1 MTAKTRQM
9 GTLVGLLAVLG
20 SVIMYQLSP
29 SDTAGDAGA
38 PSNPGEAKTRTPERT
53 KVAEVADVALDRLTP
68 GADTF
73 REPRRDPFSFRPK
86 PAPPPPPQVR
96 NTAPPVFVAPQ
107 PPPPPPV
114 RPIPLKYLGFAEHA
128 NGVKIALLSDGNV
141 RPVITGRQG
150 DVIDGQY
157 RLLRVDANEVEM
169 SYLDGTGRRRIPK
182 TGQ

>member
-9 GTLVGLLAVLG
+9 ATLVGLLAVLG

-29 SDTAGDAGA
+29 SDTADSPGA
-38 PSNPGEAKTRTPERT
+38 PSNRSEAKTRTPERPV
-53 KVAEVADVALDRLTP
+53 VAEVALDRLSP

-73 REPRRDPFSFRPK
+73 HESRRDPFSFRPK
-86 PAPPPPPQVR
+86 PVPPPPPQVR
-96 NTAPPVFVAPQ
+96 NTAPPVFVPPQ

-114 RPIPLKYLGFAEHA
+114 RPIPLKYLGYAEHA
-128 NGVKIALLSDGNV
+128 NGVKVALLSDGNV
-141 RPVITGRQG
+141 RPVMTGRQG

-157 RLLRVDANEVEM
+157 RLLRVDANEIEM